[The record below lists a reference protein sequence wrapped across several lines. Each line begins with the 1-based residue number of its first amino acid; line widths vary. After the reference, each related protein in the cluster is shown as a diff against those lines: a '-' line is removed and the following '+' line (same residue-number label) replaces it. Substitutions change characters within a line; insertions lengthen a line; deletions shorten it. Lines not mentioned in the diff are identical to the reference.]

1 MDVILDCNI
10 WVEAVA
16 VNSRIPKSTAQF
28 TNTALGKILNS
39 ALRGRKVNGEK
50 LTIVVSRHI
59 LLTSDHVCA
68 QRGWS
73 EPGEVAKWM
82 SAIITRLRDL
92 QGVDA
97 VVLDGTK
104 EDYPALAARAGKLDG
119 AEDAEDEAV
128 LRAAIHTNAT
138 LVTDDRDLA
147 YSAGRRGVKVHG
159 PAALIEMIGGLR

>member
-1 MDVILDCNI
+1 MDAILDCNI

-16 VNSRIPKSTAQF
+16 VNSQVPKNAAQF
-28 TNTALGKILNS
+28 ANTALGKILNS
-39 ALRGRKVNGEK
+39 ALRGRKVKGEK

-73 EPGEVAKWM
+73 EPGEVARWM
-82 SAIITRLRDL
+82 SELIARLQTPD
-92 QGVDA
+92 VAA
-97 VVLDGTK
+97 VILDGTK
-104 EDYPALAARAGKLDG
+104 EDYPALVARAAKLDG

-138 LVTDDRDLA
+138 LVTEDRDLA

-159 PAALIEMIGGLR
+159 PSALIEMIGGLR